1 RSSGARSTRPG
12 EKPRSSTRTGPSTK
26 ASRNPLRFQGQYYDH
41 ETGLHYNR
49 YRYNDPLI
57 GRLGEKRILLI

>member
-1 RSSGARSTRPG
+1 MGRNPG
-12 EKPRSSTRTGPSTK
+12 PVLGLAQHKGIQ
-26 ASRNPLRFQGQYYDH
+26 NPLRFQGQYYDH